1 MEYNEIITTYKNKS
15 LAIDTLKKDLA
26 RAKALKG
33 RPKYRVLDVVSR
45 STVFHIDSVNILR
58 IPEKGEKVELFEDSL
73 NYVLDTYF
81 QDIVENIRANKAWK
95 QMGLNPRE
103 HAFEDFKKKSISNKI
118 KEITMLNK
126 EYFKY
131 VEIQRTADLRDKI
144 SKLGI
149 VETDDQ
155 IRRMEFVRKMFGALK
170 NMDMQKELYCFQPAF
185 IKSLIAFKNSKV
197 LRIEEFMSYRRKGI
211 QSEYRKFSKFY
222 ATENFRD
229 LANNIV
235 FTSKTAKMPTD
246 QVIACFSDISE
257 SNRELESLLDE
268 RDLIRSLAKKY
279 IVMSKIKVQYIKEQR
294 EKEEADR
301 ERQEIEEQIRRE
313 EEAKRKVQ
321 EEEKKRKE
329 AEQKAEDDRQ
339 IGKTEGTTGKLSE
352 SIAKQANTPTAKE
365 QVNPIFISWLGKDDI
380 SLAKKVGTK
389 RLKDFFDKLKKME
402 EQTGVRASVFLIT
415 NADKDITLNR
425 VRDFK
430 AKAVINGQPRLVE
443 GAYGAY
449 SSFMV
454 DSVENVK
461 DISVMSEVNR
471 KKIIRLLENNG
482 GRILNEDLIDDTEQN
497 YLRYRF
503 TTNGR
508 DKSVSRE
515 YLQDMIGRVVRD
527 PIVAKQP
534 LKFLSYFEKN
544 GIGIDVLLASQVAGL
559 SQLAEYYKTKYIFAP
574 GKTISFNIDDID
586 NFIYDQPTQVSSEK
600 EEEK

>member
-1 MEYNEIITTYKNKS
+1 MEYNEIITTYKNKT
-15 LAIDTLKKDLA
+15 LAIDTLKQDLLKAKD
-26 RAKALKG
+26 LKG

-45 STVFHIDSVNILR
+45 YSVFHIDSVNILR
-58 IPEKGEKVELFEDSL
+58 IPERGEKVELFEESL
-73 NYVLDTYF
+73 NYVLDVYF
-81 QDIVENIRANKAWK
+81 QDIIENIKANKAWR
-95 QMGLNPRE
+95 QMNLNPRE
-103 HAFEDFKKKSISNKI
+103 HSYEEFKTKSISNKI

-144 SKLGI
+144 SMLGI

-185 IKSLIAFKNSKV
+185 IKSLIAFKNSKI
-197 LRIEEFMSYRRKGI
+197 LRIEEFMALRRKGI
-211 QSEYRKFSKFY
+211 QREYEKFSKFY

-235 FTSKTAKMPTD
+235 FTSKTAKMTTD

-279 IVMSKIKVQYIKEQR
+279 IVMSKIKVEYIKEQK

-301 ERQEIEEQIRRE
+301 ERQEIEEQIRKE
-313 EEAKRKVQ
+313 EEAKKRLQ
-321 EEEKKRKE
+321 EEERKRKE
-329 AEQKAEDDRQ
+329 AIQKAEADRQ
-339 IGKTEGTTGKLSE
+339 IGETEGSTGSLKE
-352 SIAKQANTPTAKE
+352 SIDRQANTPSAKE
-365 QVNPIFISWLGKDDI
+365 QVNPIFISWLGKDDT
-380 SLAKKVGTK
+380 SLTKKVGSK
-389 RLKDFFDKLKKME
+389 RLKDFFDRLKKLE

-415 NADKDITLNR
+415 NADKETTLNR

-430 AKAVINGQPRLVE
+430 AKAATNGFPRLVE

-454 DSVENVK
+454 DSEENVK
-461 DISVMSEVNR
+461 DISIMSDVNR

-482 GRILNEDLIDDTEQN
+482 GRILNEELIDNTEQN

-503 TTNGR
+503 TTNGK

-515 YLQDMIGRVVRD
+515 YLQAMIGRVLSD
-527 PIVAKQP
+527 PLVSRQP
-534 LKFLSYFEKN
+534 LKFLSYFERN

-559 SQLAEYYKTKYIFAP
+559 SQLAEYYKTKYVFAP
-574 GKTISFNIDDID
+574 GKTISFNLDDID
-586 NFIYDQPTQVSSEK
+586 RFIDDQTTQVRTVQ
-600 EEEK
+600 EEK